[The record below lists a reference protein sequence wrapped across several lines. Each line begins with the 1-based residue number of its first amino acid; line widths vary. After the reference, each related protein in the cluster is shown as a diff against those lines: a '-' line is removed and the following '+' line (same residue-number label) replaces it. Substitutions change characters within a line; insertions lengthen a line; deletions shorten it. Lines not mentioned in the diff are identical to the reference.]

1 MQKGLSRRHPG
12 DQPGQANAPQSQP
25 QSQQAAGHAQHAFG
39 VKLATPPFFESHSM
53 SALMKFLH
61 IAAAIVWL
69 GGVSFMLFALRSA
82 VAEQLAPPQRLPL
95 IAQVLR
101 RFFVLVWISI
111 VILLA
116 SGLTMMLGVGMKN
129 APMGWHIMFGTG
141 LLMFALF
148 GHLYFGPFRRLKL
161 AVTAAHW
168 AEGGKRVGQ
177 IAMLAQI
184 ILVLGVLA
192 IAAVIFLV

>member
-1 MQKGLSRRHPG
+1 
-12 DQPGQANAPQSQP
+12 
-25 QSQQAAGHAQHAFG
+25 
-39 VKLATPPFFESHSM
+39 M

-69 GGVSFMLFALRSA
+69 GGVTFMLYALRSA
-82 VAEQLAPPQRLPL
+82 AAEQLAPPQRLPL

-116 SGLTMMLGVGMKN
+116 SGLGMLLGAGMKN
-129 APMGWHIMFGTG
+129 APIGWHIMFGIG
-141 LLMFALF
+141 LVMFALF

-161 AVTAAHW
+161 AVATANW
-168 AEGGKRVGQ
+168 PEGGKRVGQ
-177 IAMLAQI
+177 IAMLAQTNLI
-184 ILVLGVLA
+184 LGVLA